1 MAEANPLGGP
11 LAAEKPVTIDTGT
24 KHTTGGN
31 TTPPTA
37 SQDGVLPGHNGL
49 SSPRH

>member
-1 MAEANPLGGP
+1 MAEAQPIQDE
-11 LAAEKPVTIDTGT
+11 LAPKESESMPSGT
-24 KHTTGGN
+24 KVTQGSN

-49 SSPRH
+49 SSPRP